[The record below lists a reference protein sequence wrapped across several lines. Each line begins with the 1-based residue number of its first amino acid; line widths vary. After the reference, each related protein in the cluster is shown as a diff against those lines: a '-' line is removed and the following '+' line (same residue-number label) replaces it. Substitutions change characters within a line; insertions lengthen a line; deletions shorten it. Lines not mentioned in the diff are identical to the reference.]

1 MGRGG
6 QNRLPRE
13 VKKLRGTL
21 KKHREA
27 APTAVAP
34 PSTVPPPPKKMKA
47 SEKAVWLELARQ
59 VQSMGCYSD
68 SNYSGFKLL
77 VRTVWMAEEADDY
90 MPPTARVRLVQAAN
104 SALCAFGLTPASRSK
119 VHMPEKITE
128 DDTEKD
134 LFGGGLRVVKGG
146 SGG

>member
-6 QNRLPRE
+6 QNRLPRK
-13 VKKLRGTL
+13 VKELRGTL
-21 KKHREA
+21 KRHREVASAPVA
-27 APTAVAP
+27 APSV
-34 PSTVPPPPKKMKA
+34 VPPPPKKMKA
-47 SEKAVWLELARQ
+47 SEKAIWAELAQQ

-119 VHMPEKITE
+119 VQMPEKVTE
-128 DDTEKD
+128 DDVEKD

-146 SGG
+146 AGG